1 MCPLQL
7 RDLLDVTLVV
17 KLSAGTGERHIL
29 HLSEHRTLESWAVVL
44 AYDCP
49 RNAGITIR
57 IASVQFVPII
67 QPDCQGGYREML

>member
-1 MCPLQL
+1 
-7 RDLLDVTLVV
+7 
-17 KLSAGTGERHIL
+17 
-29 HLSEHRTLESWAVVL
+29 VL